1 MKTCLK
7 WVIRLILILLV
18 VLIVA
23 VVAGVIFL
31 DQLAKGSVETVAPI
45 VTGVPVTVED
55 ISIKPLRGRVEI
67 LNFEVGNPAG
77 YASSHAIKLGDVAVE
92 VIPASLF
99 AEKIV
104 IPEVRLRNIIVN
116 YETPITFTSSNL
128 QDILDHINQLAGKEE
143 NAAES
148 EPVAKEEPAAK
159 EDPAAAETEKKE
171 VRLQLNKIIVD
182 NIQLRVVSK
191 GTEVMFPLIVELPDM
206 GPIGT
211 SPEGVTPLELTK
223 EISRELY
230 EGIYTSVLKS
240 KDEILKAFANISA
253 EALKVTDDA
262 AKAAKELGDNLKGSA
277 EDLKAV
283 GNNLKDSAEG
293 LKNVGD
299 DLKETTKELK
309 NIGKDLK
316 NLFK

>member
-23 VVAGVIFL
+23 AVAGVIFL

-143 NAAES
+143 HAAES
-148 EPVAKEEPAAK
+148 EPAAKEE
-159 EDPAAAETEKKE
+159 PAAAETEKKE